1 VQPLTNSLAEGRHFE
16 ISCPIK
22 ASNPAAIGEMSM
34 DAMRPLSTATELH
47 RGCCAPLIAP
57 SCEHAR
63 VLTELNQA
71 MIVAIEAING
81 NKAPGRSG
89 RITRFRVCKIERN
102 MAVGGGN
109 PNTVAANRC
118 RAQF

>member
-1 VQPLTNSLAEGRHFE
+1 VQPLTNSLAEGRHYE

-34 DAMRPLSTATELH
+34 DAMRPLSTTELH

-63 VLTELNQA
+63 VPTELNQA
-71 MIVAIEAING
+71 IIVAIEAING
-81 NKAPGRSG
+81 DKAPG
-89 RITRFRVCKIERN
+89 
-102 MAVGGGN
+102 
-109 PNTVAANRC
+109 
-118 RAQF
+118 